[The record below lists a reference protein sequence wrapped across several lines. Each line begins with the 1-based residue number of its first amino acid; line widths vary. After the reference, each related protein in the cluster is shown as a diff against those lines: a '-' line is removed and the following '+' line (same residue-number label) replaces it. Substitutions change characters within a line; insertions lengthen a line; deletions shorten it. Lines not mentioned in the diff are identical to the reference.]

1 MRKNANSPSVHRVSL
16 TRRRRIFESLMR
28 CCELKQ
34 RTPGLWRKITQNRV
48 TIITKHTIVPAVL
61 LLHPIG
67 RPPNGAIQEVQLQ
80 TSPRR
85 ATNFE
90 VFQCQAC
97 FSYSSY
103 RHKKQ
108 FLKISRCI
116 HCVALWLR
124 LRLWIGVGCVLL
136 RCVASRCVLLFHG
149 WFKLL
154 RVFRVPKPLWPR
166 LKAGASASDAGCCW
180 WRHPDSKS
188 SHLLNISNCSSLTQ
202 KKLLSSYPNHSPIFT
217 SF

>member
-34 RTPGLWRKITQNRV
+34 RTPGLWGKITQNRV

-61 LLHPIG
+61 LFHPIG

-90 VFQCQAC
+90 VFQCEAC

-116 HCVALWLR
+116 HCVALRCGCGCGLVWVVFCCVVLR
-124 LRLWIGVGCVLL
+124 RVVYCCFMVGSSC
-136 RCVASRCVLLFHG
+136 F
-149 WFKLL
+149 
-154 RVFRVPKPLWPR
+154 VFFVFQ
-166 LKAGASASDAGCCW
+166 
-180 WRHPDSKS
+180 
-188 SHLLNISNCSSLTQ
+188 SLCG
-202 KKLLSSYPNHSPIFT
+202 PG
-217 SF
+217 